1 MRCDFR
7 THHECSCG
15 PGECRASHHHLI
27 HRQARY
33 EKATAKATR
42 AFHVAATCLAFCV
55 VLAGVLLAAEGGI
68 ARQDRNMQEEIHVA
82 IK

>member
-15 PGECRASHHHLI
+15 PDECRASPPHLI

-33 EKATAKATR
+33 EEATAKATR

-68 ARQDRNMQEEIHVA
+68 KRQDMILQEEIA
-82 IK
+82 WQP